1 MTLKI
6 RILLV
11 MASALALAAAIAACS
26 QPTVYDI
33 VQTQTAQN
41 KIDNDNATRQA
52 LSDAGLDPDNPQQRT
67 VGQGSVAEQQQQ
79 RVAATQTAIAA
90 AGGTL
95 AGTPIPQSGR
105 DIEVPDGPALTDA
118 DSPTVEILV
127 AGKFEPEIIK
137 VAVGTTVTWTN
148 ERRSASTS
156 TSVPGEAE
164 QWDSG
169 NLFKG
174 TFATEAASFSHTFTI
189 PGCHRYQSLQSG
201 DTSSGAVC
209 VVEQ

>member
-11 MASALALAAAIAACS
+11 IASAFALAAAITACG
-26 QPTVYDI
+26 QPTTYDI

-41 KIDNDNATRQA
+41 KIDNATATAEAQIA
-52 LSDAGLDPDNPQQRT
+52 LGLDPNNPLQRT
-67 VGQGSVAEQQQQ
+67 VGEGSVAQREQQ
-79 RVAATQTAIAA
+79 RVAATQTAIAQ

-118 DSPTVEILV
+118 DSPTVVIAV

-156 TSVPGEAE
+156 TSVPGEDE

-174 TFATEAASFSHTFTI
+174 TFATEAASFSHTFTV

-209 VVEQ
+209 VVE